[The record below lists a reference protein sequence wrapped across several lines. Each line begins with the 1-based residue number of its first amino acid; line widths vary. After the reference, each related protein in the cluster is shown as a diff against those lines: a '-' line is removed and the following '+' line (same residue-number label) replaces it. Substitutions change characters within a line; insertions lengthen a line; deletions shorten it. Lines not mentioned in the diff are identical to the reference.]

1 MMKVLSSLLAFI
13 LIATAAIAQSNINLD
28 EKAPAINITDW
39 VLNKP
44 DDIALSG
51 KYIVLEFWA
60 TWCGPCIA
68 AVPHMNELQSKVND
82 PDLMFISM
90 TDESVAKI
98 KRTLEKIDFKSA
110 VVTDLTKQT
119 HVNYGDGKEGLEAYP
134 MTVLIDNQ
142 GIVKWIGEPKQ
153 LTEDIL
159 NQFVSNELQGVNY
172 FTKEEKKVNPK
183 PVAAIVE
190 TSTEESPQ
198 TTFMKHFKDKNSV
211 IYFELRKTESNN
223 GSSMK
228 LGDNAM
234 VLSPVSLKKLYREVF
249 NINIAPSN
257 LSDSIKYTLIYK
269 NANATGNSLA
279 ELENLILSSLNLRLQ
294 TKVESVSK
302 FIISVED
309 VSLLKPALDT
319 RFSTKSDA
327 GDKLIFSNY
336 TIAAMIDDM
345 GKALDTNMEFNGS
358 NEIKYDFI
366 MNSTS
371 LESFRSSLAS
381 YGLSM
386 EEKTVEEEK
395 IYLMDR
401 E

>member
-1 MMKVLSSLLAFI
+1 MKVLSSLLAFI

>member
-1 MMKVLSSLLAFI
+1 MKVLSSLLAFI

-172 FTKEEKKVNPK
+172 FTKEEKEVNPK